1 MKIKYNGVKINFDQL
16 TDHGLID
23 RIVRGAK

>member
-16 TDHGLID
+16 TDYGLID
-23 RIVRGAK
+23 RIVKGSK